1 VSYEVIPLRPFA
13 KQLKR
18 LARKFPSLKDEMA
31 ELAGR
36 LAVEPAVGTALGR
49 NCYKIRISISSKGG
63 GKSGGGRV
71 ITCVRVLHNR
81 VYLLSIFDKSEKDTL
96 SDKEITELLALI
108 GPE

>member
-1 VSYEVIPLRPFA
+1 MSYEVIPLRPFA

-18 LARKFPSLKDEMA
+18 LAHKFPSLKEEMA

-36 LAVEPAVGTALGR
+36 LAVEPANGTTLGR
-49 NCYKIRISISSKGG
+49 NCYKIRIAIASKGG

-81 VYLLSIFDKSEKDTL
+81 VYLLAIFDKSEKDTL
-96 SDKEITELLALI
+96 SDKEITALLAMI
-108 GPE
+108 KPE